1 MKGLLFITHQNNQ
14 YDTLDSVRIA
24 LEGGCRQIQ
33 LRMKDAAKEAVALV
47 GREAMALCKKV
58 GAELYIDDHVDVCR
72 EVGAAGVHL
81 GKLDMPPEQARTYLG
96 KAYRIGGTANTFDD
110 ICRLAEKG
118 VDYIGL
124 GPFRFTETKKNL
136 SPLLGLNGYR
146 TILKRCQANG
156 IRLPVL
162 AIGGI
167 TPDDIPCLMET
178 GISGIA
184 LSSVILQADDPV
196 KKTREIVERMKMH
209 ESCY

>member
-72 EVGAAGVHL
+72 EIGAAGVH
-81 GKLDMPPEQARTYLG
+81 LG

-167 TPDDIPCLMET
+167 TPDDIP
-178 GISGIA
+178 
-184 LSSVILQADDPV
+184 
-196 KKTREIVERMKMH
+196 
-209 ESCY
+209 